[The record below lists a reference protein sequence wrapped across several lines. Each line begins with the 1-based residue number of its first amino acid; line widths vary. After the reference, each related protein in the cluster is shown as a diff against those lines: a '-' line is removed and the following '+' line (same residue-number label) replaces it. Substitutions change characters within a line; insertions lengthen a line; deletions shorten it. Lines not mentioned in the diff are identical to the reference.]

1 MTKEEMLKLNISEVP
16 AKELENLIKM
26 YLDKCGLFYKCFS
39 RIKQGK
45 SIYDKL
51 EDRFKRGRV
60 DYKMQDLVG
69 VRVVVYFKEDI
80 KICEKIIQEH
90 FDVLDMVKDYEE
102 TEKFGPQ
109 RINYVCRLP
118 EVILNSFESSVWT
131 YPFDKTFEIQIR
143 TIFSEGWHEV
153 EHDFRYKC
161 KDDWD
166 SNLDLSRVLN
176 GIFATLDNCDWVISD
191 LIHQMA
197 YRHYKENN
205 WIAMLKNIY
214 MIRLVDDDDMNE
226 IIEYFNSNTRV
237 AKLFLQLD
245 REQFLFQLSDMS
257 RRIPLKMKTVVLLSN
272 LTQIHDATLE
282 SMTSEVIKNLV

>member
-51 EDRFKRGRV
+51 EDRLKRGRV

-69 VRVVVYFKEDI
+69 VRIVVYFKEDI

-118 EVILNSFESSVWT
+118 EEILNSFESSVWT

-161 KDDWD
+161 KEDWD

>member
-1 MTKEEMLKLNISEVP
+1 MTKEEMLKLNISDVP
-16 AKELENLIKM
+16 AKELENLTKM

-51 EDRFKRGRV
+51 DNRIKKGKA

-69 VRVVVYFKEDI
+69 LRIVVYFKEDI

-90 FDVLDMVKDYEE
+90 FEVLEMVKDYEE

-109 RINYVCRLP
+109 RINYVCKLP
-118 EVILNSFESSVWT
+118 EEIVNTFDSSIWS

-161 KDDWD
+161 KTDWD
-166 SNLDLSRVLN
+166 NNLDLSRVLN

-214 MIRLVDDDDMNE
+214 MIRLTDDDDMDE
-226 IIEYFNSNTRV
+226 IVEYFNANTRV

-245 REQFLFQLSDMS
+245 REQLLFQLSDIS
-257 RRIPLKMKTVVLLSN
+257 RRIPLKMRTVVLLSN
-272 LTQIHDATLE
+272 LMQIHDETLE
-282 SMTSEVIKNLV
+282 KMTPEAIKNLF